1 MFLFSYHPPFK
12 AVFIVGGRTKQVLHD
27 CWSFDV
33 DKRRWT
39 RMKNNDGALGLS
51 SHTLT
56 QLGSALVVV
65 GGKGKAKVSG
75 DVWVSS
81 TARLPLVSKSNAID
95 FEELTLGAEVGR
107 GSFAK
112 VLRASFSG
120 LPCAVKKLRR
130 RSERSDEEEKE
141 LIRFKQEVGLLQ
153 YVLPPLFS
161 SRVGILLTRA
171 SDIGSSIIPM

>member
-1 MFLFSYHPPFK
+1 
-12 AVFIVGGRTKQVLHD
+12 
-27 CWSFDV
+27 
-33 DKRRWT
+33 
-39 RMKNNDGALGLS
+39 MKNNDGALGLS